1 MKLLKLLVILA
12 IPNLLLSQVNLRNRD
27 QPKSLQLEG
36 SLGYPESMLTLG
48 IPLNSSTTFQISST
62 QELFD
67 TTASTLQFF
76 ALENS
81 ITLTKQ
87 SRLTLGM
94 GYLFNFQSG
103 LNFDVAAK
111 VGYRYNISQNGYIGA
126 TLFGGIPREIK
137 SDYSFSGQLSIGYYL
152 PRNNTN
158 RGIVKYRNSRPEHSG
173 FALFNSHYSVIN
185 YSYTNKALSPFIID
199 TKIATDLG
207 YLFKHSQV
215 SDWQSLN
222 IAYGILIDDNIELK
236 PTIGLLTQ
244 LQGSTNTVGT
254 IIGIDAEI
262 ALVNDIFFKLN
273 ISQANKALIRERIQ
287 PWVFAGFGV
296 SI

>member
-36 SLGYPESMLTLG
+36 SLGYPESIMTIG
-48 IPLNSSTTFQISST
+48 IPLNSSTTFQISSIK
-62 QELFD
+62 ELFD
-67 TTASTLQFF
+67 STASTHQFI

-81 ITLTKQ
+81 ITVTKQ

-94 GYLFNFQSG
+94 GYLFDFQSG

-111 VGYRYNISQNGYIGA
+111 VGYRNNISQNGYVGA
-126 TLFGGIPREIK
+126 TLFGSIPREIK
-137 SDYSFSGQLSIGYYL
+137 NDYSFSGQLTIGYYL
-152 PRNNTN
+152 PRKNTN

-185 YSYTNKALSPFIID
+185 YSYTSKALYPFIFD
-199 TKIATDLG
+199 TRIATDLG
-207 YLFKHSQV
+207 YLFQHPQV
-215 SDWQSLN
+215 SDWQSWNL
-222 IAYGILIDDNIELK
+222 AYGILIDDNIELK
-236 PTIGLLTQ
+236 PTIGVLTQ
-244 LQGSTNTVGT
+244 LQSFSNGVGG
-254 IIGIDAEI
+254 IVGIDAEI
-262 ALVNDIFFKLN
+262 ALMNDIFFKLN
-273 ISQANKALIRERIQ
+273 ISQTNKALIRERIQ